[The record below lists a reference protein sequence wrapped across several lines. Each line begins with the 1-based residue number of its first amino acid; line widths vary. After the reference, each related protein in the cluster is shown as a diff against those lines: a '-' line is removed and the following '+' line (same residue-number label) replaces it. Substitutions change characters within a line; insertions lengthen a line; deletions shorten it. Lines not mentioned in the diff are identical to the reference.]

1 MIQLLQGPSFA
12 LFMNG
17 TVYYIDEMAPEELKA
32 TAQTFATSMYFG
44 VSGIVGSY
52 GGGWMIDNY
61 GLKTLY
67 LIGFCISIAIS
78 VLFFLSLNLKRVSKN
93 DSMGI

>member
-1 MIQLLQGPSFA
+1 
-12 LFMNG
+12 
-17 TVYYIDEMAPEELKA
+17 
-32 TAQTFATSMYFG
+32 
-44 VSGIVGSY
+44 
-52 GGGWMIDNY
+52 MIDNY

-78 VLFFLSLNLKRVSKN
+78 VLFFLSLNIKRVSKN